1 MGKNKIIALGL
12 SVMFIAGSM
21 NVVKS
26 NAMISNENQMK
37 VVSSDTKSLQKHTM
51 KATVN
56 VTIRKVAS
64 NSSKKL
70 GTLKKGTKITVKSIS
85 NGWVKFNYKGSN
97 GYVQSKYLNDVVS
110 SMYTLEKVDIKNG
123 AGNNHK
129 TLGTLNKSAKVSV
142 VGQSG
147 NWTKVKYNNRYGY
160 ILSKNLSKTKPST
173 ISNDTNKPN
182 NSTTNSS
189 TNKPNDNAN
198 KPNNSTTNSSTNKPN
213 DNTNKPSNNTNS
225 SDNKPNNNSIPNNL
239 NFYYIADKVSDLDED
254 SHWYWSDGDRSR
266 IYCEHGVVSIS
277 RFKTEKVDSIG
288 IMKFEEDEMEK
299 DYIRE
304 MVEIRDKRLMQTLS
318 IIFGDKAKD
327 VKKDMLSNKN
337 MIKTINGIKL
347 EFYNVGNNVC
357 LGFL

>member
-26 NAMISNENQMK
+26 NAMISNENQIK

-123 AGNNHK
+123 AGNKHK
-129 TLGTLNKSAKVSV
+129 TLGTLKKSAKVSV

-182 NSTTNSS
+182 NSTTNS
-189 TNKPNDNAN
+189 T
-198 KPNNSTTNSSTNKPN
+198 TNKPN

-225 SDNKPNNNSIPNNL
+225 SANKPNNNNNSSANKPNNNSIPNNL
-239 NFYYIADKVSDLDED
+239 NFYYIADKVSESDED

-266 IYCEHGVVSIS
+266 IYCEYGVVSIS
-277 RFKTEKVDSIG
+277 RFKTEKIDSIG
-288 IMKFEEDEMEK
+288 IIKFEEDEMENK
-299 DYIRE
+299 HVRE
-304 MVEIRDKRLMQTLS
+304 RVEIRDKRLMQTLN

-357 LGFL
+357 LEFL